1 METLRCDKRIKSSS
15 HSARRARRMGKIPG
29 VLYSSSLGNI
39 MFEVADLDFNRE
51 IQTQGEHS
59 AISLI
64 INNNEHKALIK
75 ELQKEPVTQ
84 KIIHIDL
91 QEINDQNVIQTEVPV
106 VFVGESIAAKNGGII
121 QKERSNI
128 KIQGKYN
135 DLPKTV
141 NVDVSKM
148 QIGDVFRIADFEAA
162 KEITFLDDI
171 NSVLAVVSKSGV
183 SFPDQEEIN
192 TISNVNEKNIQ

>member
-1 METLRCDKRIKSSS
+1 METLKCEKRTKDSS
-15 HSARRARRMGKIPG
+15 HSARRSRRMGKIPG
-29 VLYSSSLGNI
+29 VLYSSSIGNI

-51 IQTQGEHS
+51 IQMQGEHS
-59 AISLI
+59 AISLL

-84 KIIHIDL
+84 KVIHIDL
-91 QEINDQNVIQTEVPV
+91 QEINEQNVIQTEIPV
-106 VFVGESIAAKNGGII
+106 VFIGESVVAKNGAII
-121 QKERSNI
+121 QKERNNV
-128 KIQGKYN
+128 KIQGKYSEI
-135 DLPKTV
+135 PKVV

-148 QIGDVFRIADFEAA
+148 HIGDVFRIADLELA
-162 KEITFLDDI
+162 KEITFLDDL

-192 TISNVNEKNIQ
+192 TI

>member
-1 METLRCDKRIKSSS
+1 METLKCEKRIKSSS
-15 HSARRARRMGKIPG
+15 HSARRSRRMGKIPG

-51 IQTQGEHS
+51 IQMQGEHS

-64 INNNEHKALIK
+64 INKSEHKALIK

-91 QEINDQNVIQTEVPV
+91 QEINDQNVIQTEVPI

-121 QKERSNI
+121 QKERNNV

-135 DLPKTV
+135 DIPKVV

-148 QIGDVFRIADFEAA
+148 QIGDVFRIADLELA

-183 SFPDQEEIN
+183 SFSDQEEIN
-192 TISNVNEKNIQ
+192 TISNVNEKTQQ